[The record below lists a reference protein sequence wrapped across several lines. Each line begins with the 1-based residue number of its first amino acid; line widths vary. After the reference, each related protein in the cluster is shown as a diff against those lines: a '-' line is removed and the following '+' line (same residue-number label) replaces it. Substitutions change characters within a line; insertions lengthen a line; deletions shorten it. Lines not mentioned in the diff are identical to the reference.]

1 MRKACAIL
9 GFLLFGLLAP
19 RMFGQI
25 GQQPGASGSNDVL
38 ARHVEGADLEYA
50 STTQAFSKA
59 LFQAGAPG
67 GIARTSGCEWD
78 GVIHRWQPLGSSL
91 RDVLDGIVKT
101 DPQYRWSVEDE
112 VINVLPVAGEPAL
125 LKTHIA
131 EFKVENVAWASSALS
146 KLIAM
151 PEVRAS
157 LNRLGLNETLKAG
170 VFPAPNPMKAGRI
183 VQCNN
188 VTLREA
194 LNVIARVFGNA
205 VWFYKEDH
213 CTGKDEYS
221 IDFIV
226 E

>member
-1 MRKACAIL
+1 MGKASAIL
-9 GFLLFGLLAP
+9 GFLLLGLLAP
-19 RMFGQI
+19 AMFGQI

-50 STTQAFSKA
+50 STLQAFSKA
-59 LFQAGAPG
+59 LFQARAPG
-67 GIARTSGCEWD
+67 GIVRTSGCERD
-78 GVIHRWQPLGSSL
+78 GVIHKWQPRGLSL

-101 DPQYRWSVEDE
+101 DPQYRWSVEDN
-112 VINVLPVAGEPAL
+112 VINALPVAGEPAL
-125 LKTHIA
+125 LKTHIGA
-131 EFKVENVAWASSALS
+131 FNVENVAWASTALS
-146 KLIAM
+146 YLIAT

-157 LNRLGLNETLKAG
+157 VSRLGLDEALKAG
-170 VFPAPNPMKAGRI
+170 SFPVPNSKKVERI
-183 VQCNN
+183 VQFNN

-213 CTGKDEYS
+213 CNGKHEYS